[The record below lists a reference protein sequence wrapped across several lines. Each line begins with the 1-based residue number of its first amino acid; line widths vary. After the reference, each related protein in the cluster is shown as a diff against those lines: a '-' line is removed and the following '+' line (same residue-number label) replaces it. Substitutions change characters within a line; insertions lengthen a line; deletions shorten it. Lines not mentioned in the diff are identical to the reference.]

1 MYFIIKVYYYGKSID
16 LLLNKRYSFS
26 YYNQN
31 WSDIIKHIVFNAF
44 INTKSSKQNVDFK
57 AIRFLYVGFSLS
69 LRMVYACSAN
79 IFELRHKIITHKH
92 THTHTKHRT
101 YIHKIFSYVIYAKQV
116 LPSVFMRLIKRMIRE
131 FHKIIF
137 SSLKC

>member
-92 THTHTKHRT
+92 THTHKTSNLHT
-101 YIHKIFSYVIYAKQV
+101 QNIQLCYLCQTSITVCFYEIDQADD
-116 LPSVFMRLIKRMIRE
+116 KRV
-131 FHKIIF
+131 
-137 SSLKC
+137 S